1 MNEFLRKFDTI
12 RFVAPWSIF
21 KNFLRIF
28 HFLNSNL
35 NSEFGPVWYR
45 PKPEPDRTDLTSN
58 RSNWTSSRW
67 FCEPCWRL
75 VSPGMEILCFYL
87 MCRSS
92 GTIHTRCIDSGCTLA
107 PLSSY
112 LAGSPVSEGPWT
124 VTIWECLAKH
134 LLGYC
139 TTTVHSAATAEASA
153 TVAAVAAH
161 IIGSSAGFHL
171 SDVPVWRW
179 YYQMVKNFV

>member
-1 MNEFLRKFDTI
+1 M
-12 RFVAPWSIF
+12 VAGKRCRYCARLPA
-21 KNFLRIF
+21 
-28 HFLNSNL
+28 
-35 NSEFGPVWYR
+35 R
-45 PKPEPDRTDLTSN
+45 PRRVLTSLK
-58 RSNWTSSRW
+58 S
-67 FCEPCWRL
+67 FPCGYAWDSVARNDKRHVSYVVLQTQLTHWRL
-75 VSPGMEILCFYL
+75 VSPALEILCFYL

-112 LAGSPVSEGPWT
+112 LTGSPVSEGPWT
-124 VTIWECLAKH
+124 VTIWECMAKH